1 MLARVS
7 PIAHDN
13 SLSIMGTPKGKCH
26 QNIGSA
32 AKNLCEGLNS
42 HNNAGRR
49 SPRDLTAYALRGLRG
64 DGTSIVVTNTK
75 GSSLVCSRSFH
86 SSHKPHSLEPNSK
99 RNNVSVR
106 A

>member
-1 MLARVS
+1 MSAKVS
-7 PIAHDN
+7 PIAQDN

-26 QNIGSA
+26 QNIGSRM
-32 AKNLCEGLNS
+32 CEGLNS

-49 SPRDLTAYALRGLRG
+49 SPRDLTAYAQRGLRG
-64 DGTSIVVTNTK
+64 DGAFIVVNNTK

-86 SSHKPHSLEPNSK
+86 SSHRPHSLKPNSK